1 MKNFFMTLEN
11 NKVKIF
17 ELIAIILIL
26 IFSFSITPKQLQN
39 DIFYTIK
46 IGNLIQENGIDGA
59 DHFSWHEGLPYTYPH
74 WLYDVGMSLIYN
86 FGGFNTIYI
95 STCIF
100 SCILGIFIYFVNSKL
115 NKDKLISF
123 AVTIAVLYLIKGYI
137 TARAQLITFILFI
150 LLVYNIEKFIE
161 NKKAINAVA
170 LLLIQTLIA
179 NLHAAV
185 WPFSFVLY
193 LPYVA
198 EYLIAEL
205 QDVVLYKKLEIL
217 LLKNRAKK
225 LNQKLSNRSENSSQ
239 ITKFNSEEELNS
251 KGNKINLK
259 TSSKKKVSSE
269 KYVNKLQ
276 RVTEKLLQ
284 KQGKAQKIRVK
295 REQNKGKEYKV
306 IIKKNK
312 NVRWLILIMI
322 IAIFTG
328 FLTPLG
334 KAPFTYTYLTLKGTT
349 TKNINE
355 HLPLTL
361 ANNAQ
366 MACTLVVVLALIT
379 FTKVRIRLSDL
390 FMLGGLVV
398 LMFLSRRQQSMFVLI
413 GSIAFTR
420 LSLQFAEANWSKPV
434 DNVINKF
441 FTKYT
446 AFILIAVML
455 AWSLHL
461 YAKVK
466 DDSFVNEKT
475 YPVEGAEWILQN
487 LDVKNIK
494 LYNEYNY
501 GSYLLFNGIPV
512 FIDSRADLYA
522 PEFNTPTG
530 NEKDGNDIFMDF
542 INSSNI
548 STYYGD
554 IFEKYEITHIL
565 VYRNSKIAMLIR
577 KADSEKYNEI
587 YEDKYFV
594 IYEVC
599 R

>member
-1 MKNFFMTLEN
+1 MKHFLKTLKN

-26 IFSFSITPKQLQN
+26 IFAFSITPKQLQN

-46 IGNLIQENGIDGA
+46 IGNLIQQNGIDGV

-86 FGGFNTIYI
+86 FGGFNAIYI

-100 SCILGIFIYFVNSKL
+100 SCILGICIYFVNSKVTK
-115 NKDKLISF
+115 NKLISF
-123 AVTIAVLYLIKGYI
+123 AVTILVLYLIKGYI
-137 TARAQLITFILFI
+137 TARAQLVTFILFI

-161 NKKAINAVA
+161 NKKAINAVM

-179 NLHAAV
+179 NLHIAV
-185 WPFSFVLY
+185 WPFTFVLY

-198 EYLIAEL
+198 EYLISEL
-205 QDVVLYKKLEIL
+205 QDIVLYKKIEIAI
-217 LLKNRAKK
+217 LKFKAKRLNKK
-225 LNQKLSNRSENSSQ
+225 LNYKTKINSQ
-239 ITKFNSEEELNS
+239 EELNS
-251 KGNKINLK
+251 KSRKLNINTNKK
-259 TSSKKKVSSE
+259 Q
-269 KYVNKLQ
+269 YVNKLQ
-276 RVTEKLLQ
+276 KITEKLLE
-284 KQGKAQKIRVK
+284 KQEKVQRIRTK
-295 REQNKGKEYKV
+295 RNENVGKEYKI

-334 KAPFTYTYLTLKGTT
+334 KAPFTYTYLTMKGTT
-349 TKNINE
+349 TKNISE

-361 ANNAQ
+361 ANNTQ
-366 MACTLVVVLALIT
+366 IACTIVVVLALIT
-379 FTKVRIRLSDL
+379 FTKVKIRLSDL
-390 FMLGGLVV
+390 FMLGGLAV
-398 LMFLSRRQQSMFVLI
+398 LMFWTRRQQSMFVLI

-420 LSLQFAEANWSKPV
+420 LSKQFFEMSLNKPI
-434 DNVINKF
+434 DSIIKIWLNKS
-441 FTKYT
+441 T
-446 AFILIAVML
+446 AFILIAGML

-461 YAKVK
+461 YAKIK
-466 DDSFVNEKT
+466 DDKYVNDEI
-475 YPVEGAEWILQN
+475 YPVQAAEWILQN
-487 LDVKNIK
+487 LDVDKIK

-501 GSYLLFNGIPV
+501 GSYLLFKGIPV

-530 NEKDGNDIFMDF
+530 DKKDGNDIFMDF

-548 STYYGD
+548 TTYYGD
-554 IFEKYEITHIL
+554 VFEKYEITHVL
-565 VYRNSKIAMLIR
+565 VYKNSKIAMLIR
-577 KADSEKYNEI
+577 KTDSEKYNEI
-587 YEDKYFV
+587 YKDENFV
-594 IYEVC
+594 IYEVGNN
-599 R
+599 

>member
-1 MKNFFMTLEN
+1 MKNKRL
-11 NKVKIF
+11 KIF
-17 ELIAIILIL
+17 EIIAIILIL
-26 IFSFSITPKQLQN
+26 IFAFSITPKQLQN

-46 IGNLIQENGIDGA
+46 IGNSIQQNGIDGV

-86 FGGFNTIYI
+86 FGGFNAIYI

-100 SCILGIFIYFVNSKL
+100 SCILGLCIYFVNSKIT
-115 NKDKLISF
+115 KSKLLSF
-123 AVTIAVLYLIKGYI
+123 TVTIAVLFLIKGYI
-137 TARAQLITFILFI
+137 TARAQLVTFILFI
-150 LLVYNIEKFIE
+150 LLVYNIEKFVDE
-161 NKKAINAVA
+161 KKFINAIA
-170 LLLIQTLIA
+170 LFLIQTLIA
-179 NLHAAV
+179 NLHIAV

-198 EYLIAEL
+198 EYLILEL
-205 QDVVLYKKLEIL
+205 QDIILYKKLEIF
-217 LLKNRAKK
+217 LLKHRAKK
-225 LNQKLSNRSENSSQ
+225 LNTNISR
-239 ITKFNSEEELNS
+239 
-251 KGNKINLK
+251 
-259 TSSKKKVSSE
+259 KKKVSSE
-269 KYVNKLQ
+269 KYINELQ
-276 RVTEKLLQ
+276 KVTERILE
-284 KQGKAQKIRVK
+284 KQEKVQRIKERRKENEEKSYKI
-295 REQNKGKEYKV
+295 KV
-306 IIKKNK
+306 KKNN

-322 IAIFTG
+322 FTILTG
-328 FLTPLG
+328 LLTPLG

-366 MACTLVVVLALIT
+366 IASTLVVILALIT
-379 FTKVRIRLSDL
+379 FSRVKIKLSDL
-390 FMLGGLVV
+390 FMLGGLAI

-420 LSLQFAEANWSKPV
+420 LSLQFVEANWSKPV
-434 DNVINKF
+434 DNIINKF
-441 FTKYT
+441 FTKYI

-461 YAKVK
+461 YAKIK
-466 DDSFVNEKT
+466 DDKFVNEET
-475 YPVEGAEWILQN
+475 YPVQASEWIVQN
-487 LDVKNIK
+487 LNVKNIK

-501 GSYLLFNGIPV
+501 GSYLLFKGIPV

-522 PEFNTPTG
+522 PEFNTSTG
-530 NEKDGNDIFMDF
+530 DKKDGNDIFMDF

-554 IFEKYEITHIL
+554 IFDEYEITHVM
-565 VYRNSKIAMLIR
+565 VYKNSKIAMLIS
-577 KADSEKYNEI
+577 KTDSEKYSEI
-587 YEDKYFV
+587 YSDENFV